1 MHALGQAV
9 SEVIALSDI
18 VEIFSLDVGQI
29 SSNLVK
35 KAFAAGQNAFLSP
48 IFVFYNI
55 FAQVCTEI
63 KSDLHLYAFVF
74 FLIFFYLSF
83 FSFSSLF
90 AEVIDLLLGLLP
102 FGKFLGKH

>member
-1 MHALGQAV
+1 M
-9 SEVIALSDI
+9 
-18 VEIFSLDVGQI
+18 EIFSLDVGQI

-74 FLIFFYLSF
+74 FFYFFFYLSF

-90 AEVIDLLLGLLP
+90 AEVIDLLLDLLP
-102 FGKFLGKH
+102 FGKFLRKH